1 MHKRKKPRQLAG
13 AFVSHF
19 LFIYLA
25 SFFVFRVF
33 FTGIA
38 ILFKCNPVRIV
49 LLVLHCYVVLV
60 LTGCARKV
68 YFFSH
73 FITPEFR

>member
-1 MHKRKKPRQLAG
+1 M
-13 AFVSHF
+13 
-19 LFIYLA
+19 
-25 SFFVFRVF
+25 FRVF